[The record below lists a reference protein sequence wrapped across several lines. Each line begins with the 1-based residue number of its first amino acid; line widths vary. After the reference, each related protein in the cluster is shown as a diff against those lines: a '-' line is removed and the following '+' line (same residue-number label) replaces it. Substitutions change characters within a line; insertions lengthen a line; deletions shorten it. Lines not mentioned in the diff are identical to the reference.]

1 MFDTRRLV
9 HLSMLIAMG
18 TVLHLVEAMV
28 AIPLPLPGVKLGL
41 ANIVTVIALCL
52 YGVRAGITVAVV
64 RVLLGSLAS
73 GLFLSPGFM
82 LSLAGSVTGALIMAL
97 LLRKTRCFSII
108 GISMAGATGHNIG
121 QLLAAALLLQN
132 SAVFYYLPVLILS
145 GIPTGIFTGYLVMH
159 LLDHL
164 RKTGVLDS
172 IRTEQPTA
180 QG

>member
-9 HLSMLIAMG
+9 YLSMLIAMG
-18 TVLHLVEAMV
+18 TVLHLVEAVV
-28 AIPLPLPGVKLGL
+28 AIAFPVPGIKLGL

-52 YGVRAGITVAVV
+52 YGVREGLTVSVA

-73 GLFLSPGFM
+73 GMFLSPGFF
-82 LSLAGSVTGALIMAL
+82 LSLSGSVAGALVMAL

-108 GISMAGATGHNIG
+108 GICMAGATGHNLG
-121 QLLAAALLLQN
+121 QMLAAALLLQN

-164 RKTGVLDS
+164 RRTGLLDR
-172 IRTEQPTA
+172 IRFEKPTV